1 MLYFLHYSNFL
12 KMKPFFSI
20 LLFLTAGLFVCLSYL
35 LVQLIDLNA
44 KTEFVILDVIGLFA
58 NIILINFLLR
68 KYINQPSDKGPNE
81 W

>member
-1 MLYFLHYSNFL
+1 
-12 KMKPFFSI
+12 MKPFFSI
-20 LLFLTAGLFVCLSYL
+20 LFFLAAGLFVCLSYL

-44 KTEFVILDVIGLFA
+44 KSEYVILDVAGLFA

-81 W
+81 R